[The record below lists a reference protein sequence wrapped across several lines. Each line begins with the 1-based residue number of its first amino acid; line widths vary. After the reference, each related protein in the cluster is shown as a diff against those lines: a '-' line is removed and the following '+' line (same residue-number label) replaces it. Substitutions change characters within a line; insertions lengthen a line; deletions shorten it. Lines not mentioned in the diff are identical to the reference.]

1 MSTLNRFLTSGTTN
15 SFAALTAVSTTPAA
29 GKFHV
34 VGSWIISN
42 TSANAVSIDC
52 TITSGGVDYYQ
63 VKGFTL
69 QAGDSLF
76 LHGLLGKV
84 VLLPGDVLKV
94 KSSVANSIDVTVSIA
109 EEP

>member
-1 MSTLNRFLTSGTTN
+1 MSTLNRFLTSGGSNT
-15 SFAALTAVSTTPAA
+15 FAALTAVSTTPAA
-29 GKFHV
+29 GKIHV

-42 TSANAVSIDC
+42 TSGAALSVDC
-52 TITSGGVDYYQ
+52 TIQNGGVDYYH
-63 VKGFTL
+63 VKGFII

-84 VLLPGDVLKV
+84 VLLNGDVLRV
-94 KSSVANSIDVTVSIA
+94 KCSVSGGVDVQVSIA

>member
-1 MSTLNRFLTSGTTN
+1 MSALNSFLTSGGSNT
-15 SFAALTAVSTTPAA
+15 FLALTAVSTTPAA

-34 VGSWIISN
+34 IGSWII
-42 TSANAVSIDC
+42 ANISGVSVSVDASIQR
-52 TITSGGVDYYQ
+52 GGVDYYS
-63 VKGFTL
+63 VKGFNL

-84 VLLPGDVLKV
+84 VLLAGDVLRV
-94 KSSVANSIDVTVSIA
+94 KSSVTNSIDVTVSIA

>member
-1 MSTLNRFLTSGTTN
+1 MSDLNSFLTSGGTN
-15 SFAALTAVSTTPAA
+15 TFLALTAVSTTPAA
-29 GKFHV
+29 GKKHV
-34 VGSWIISN
+34 VGSWIIANIS
-42 TSANAVSIDC
+42 TNAVSIDC
-52 TITSGGVDYYQ
+52 VITRSAVDYYQ

-94 KSSVANSIDVTVSIA
+94 KSTVTNSVDVSVSIA